1 MSKSFQVFA
10 THFPS
15 LECGITF
22 PAATHLFEILIST
35 FIDRY
40 KLLNMRHNSGF
51 SEVQWKWFLI
61 FKISD

>member
-51 SEVQWKWFLI
+51 SEVQ
-61 FKISD
+61 